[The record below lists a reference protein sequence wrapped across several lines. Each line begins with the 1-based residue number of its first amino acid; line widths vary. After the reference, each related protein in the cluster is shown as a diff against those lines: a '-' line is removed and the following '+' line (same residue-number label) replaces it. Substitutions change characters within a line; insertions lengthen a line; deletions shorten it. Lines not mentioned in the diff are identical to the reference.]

1 MLSTTIQL
9 DAEQWTARA
18 GEYASRVERFVAPHA
33 RRAQVGEPHPVWD
46 FLFSYYSLRPG
57 NCAAGIPATGWR

>member
-1 MLSTTIQL
+1 VLSTTIQF

-33 RRAQVGEPHPVWD
+33 ITRLSVDSMRTLLTW
-46 FLFSYYSLRPG
+46 SYAG
-57 NCAAGIPATGWR
+57 NEC